1 MKRTY
6 QPKKRQ
12 RLKEH
17 GFRKR
22 MATANGRKVLKRR
35 RARGRKSLTAQ
46 FQDQVSQ
53 VRDNSELTLR
63 KQKDFSRVY
72 NKGKSRGS
80 KYVVVLYRNNNLDYS
95 RTAFVSSKKVG
106 NSVERNRSR
115 RLMRESF
122 YSIRDNIKEGYDI
135 IFVARNS
142 INGTDMKE
150 VQRSMFGT
158 VRACGLFK

>member
-1 MKRTY
+1 M
-6 QPKKRQ
+6 
-12 RLKEH
+12 
-17 GFRKR
+17 
-22 MATANGRKVLKRR
+22 
-35 RARGRKSLTAQ
+35 
-46 FQDQVSQ
+46 
-53 VRDNSELTLR
+53 RDNSELTLR
-63 KQKDFSRVY
+63 KQKDFNKVYKKGDSKGSR
-72 NKGKSRGS
+72 
-80 KYVVVLYRNNNLDYS
+80 YVVVLYRKNNLGYT

-122 YSIRDNIKEGYDI
+122 YSIKENIKEGYDI